1 MNMRGSLPT
10 ELLLKLM
17 HATPEQMA
25 EIERV
30 LMLSQGVNPLHT
42 KNGMGEIHA
51 MFCELRRE
59 IAAVRKD
66 YHELRRAKA
75 ELERMRADGL
85 FQFTNKIDPESFRL
99 ICAVLVHG
107 DVAKAGRALNEN
119 DSTLRTRMAE
129 WKRRGPAYQ
138 VLIELVRWRKSIGRR
153 QPGQLSEEI
162 LGGKAANTDFAGLLS
177 DVLDELLSVNEGN
190 WETKCDELAALLRPH
205 AAR

>member
-1 MNMRGSLPT
+1 MRGSLPT

-30 LMLSQGVNPLHT
+30 LMLSSGVNPLHT

-66 YHELRRAKA
+66 YQELRRAK
-75 ELERMRADGL
+75 EQLEQMRAEGL

-107 DVAKAGRALNEN
+107 DIAKASRALNEN

-138 VLIELVRWRKSIGRR
+138 VLLELVRWRKSIGRR
-153 QPGQLSEEI
+153 EPGRLGEEI
-162 LGGKAANTDFAGLLS
+162 LGGRTASTDLAGLIS
-177 DVLDELLSVNEGN
+177 DVLDELLSFDESN
-190 WETKCDELAALLRPH
+190 WETKCEELAALLRPYVK
-205 AAR
+205 R

>member
-1 MNMRGSLPT
+1 MRGSLPT

-30 LMLSQGVNPLHT
+30 LMLAPDVSPQHAKT
-42 KNGMGEIHA
+42 GMGEIHA
-51 MFCELRRE
+51 MFCDLRRE
-59 IAAVRKD
+59 IAAVRMD

-75 ELERMRADGL
+75 QLEQMRADGL
-85 FQFTNKIDPESFRL
+85 FQFTAKIDPESFRL
-99 ICAVLVHG
+99 VCAVLVHG

-138 VLIELVRWRKSIGRR
+138 VLLELVRWRKSIGRH
-153 QPGQLSEEI
+153 QPGQLSEDI
-162 LGGKAANTDFAGLLS
+162 LGGKAASTDFAGLIS
-177 DVLDELLSVNEGN
+177 DVLDELLSFDEGN
-190 WETKCDELAALLRPH
+190 WESKCEELAALLRPYVP
-205 AAR
+205 R

>member
-1 MNMRGSLPT
+1 MRSALPT

-17 HATPEQMA
+17 QATPEQMA

-30 LMLSQGVNPLHT
+30 LMLAPDVAPGRAR
-42 KNGMGEIHA
+42 NGLGEIHA

-66 YHELRRAKA
+66 YHELRRAK
-75 ELERMRADGL
+75 ERLEQMRAEGL
-85 FQFTNKIDPESFRL
+85 FQFTDKIDPESFRL
-99 ICAVLVHG
+99 VCAVLVHG

-119 DSTLRTRMAE
+119 DSTLRMRMAG

-138 VLIELVRWRKSIGRR
+138 VLLELVRWRKSIGRR

-162 LGGKAANTDFAGLLS
+162 LGGKSAATDFGGLLS
-177 DVLDELLSVNEGN
+177 DVLDELLSFDASN
-190 WETKCDELAALLRPH
+190 WETKCEELAALLRPYVS
-205 AAR
+205 R